1 MGEHHVTT
9 STYNTVHEVPEQH
22 VATHDVVTAH
32 AIAEQH
38 VTTSEYTTTHEV
50 PEQHVATHDVVTT
63 HTVATQHVATHD
75 VVTAHAIPEH
85 HVTTSEYT
93 TAHEVPEH
101 HVTTSE
107 YTTVHEVP
115 EHHVATST
123 YNTVH
128 QVPEQHVALS
138 HYNTVHQVP
147 EQHVALSHYKTA
159 HTYTTPYT
167 VSSTAYKAQ
176 SYKVPYSVTHT
187 KTVALPSSGGYRRLA
202 ETGART
208 MSNDAGAQKAL
219 ASDKMGTDD
228 ATSALKDTL
237 SKLPYGAKVVATHTD
252 EYKAYKTYTVVSH
265 LVCTPKVTVSYQCP
279 ACTGSNSYVPSYGAD
294 FMGDAS
300 EAHKYS
306 TIVMH
311 HVYHPK
317 GVTEANADGALQWTE
332 TKDGWKAEG
341 KDWQSASLNQAA
353 AVETTTSHKSAAG
366 TVIGAT
372 VGCVVGL
379 TLVALA
385 VYKRRSA
392 TSQPAAED
400 NMSIL

>member
-1 MGEHHVTT
+1 MG
-9 STYNTVHEVPEQH
+9 
-22 VATHDVVTAH
+22 
-32 AIAEQH
+32 
-38 VTTSEYTTTHEV
+38 
-50 PEQHVATHDVVTT
+50 
-63 HTVATQHVATHD
+63 
-75 VVTAHAIPEH
+75 
-85 HVTTSEYT
+85 
-93 TAHEVPEH
+93 

-107 YTTVHEVP
+107 YTTVHQVP

-128 QVPEQHVALS
+128 QVPEHHVA
-138 HYNTVHQVP
+138 T
-147 EQHVALSHYKTA
+147 SHYKTA

-167 VSSTAYKAQ
+167 VSSTAYKSQ

-202 ETGART
+202 E
-208 MSNDAGAQKAL
+208 
-219 ASDKMGTDD
+219 
-228 ATSALKDTL
+228 
-237 SKLPYGAKVVATHTD
+237 LPYGAKVVATHTD
-252 EYKAYKTYTVVSH
+252 EYRAYKPYTVVSH

-341 KDWQSASLNQAA
+341 KDWQSASHNQAA
-353 AVETTTSHKSAAG
+353 AVETTTSRKSAAG
-366 TVIGAT
+366 TIIGAT
-372 VGCVVGL
+372 VGCMVGL

>member
-1 MGEHHVTT
+1 VT
-9 STYNTVHEVPEQH
+9 
-22 VATHDVVTAH
+22 
-32 AIAEQH
+32 
-38 VTTSEYTTTHEV
+38 
-50 PEQHVATHDVVTT
+50 THDVVTT

-75 VVTAHAIPEH
+75 VVTTHEIPEH

-93 TAHEVPEH
+93 TAHEVPEQ

-107 YTTVHEVP
+107 YTTVHQVPEHHVVTSSYNTVHEVPEHHVATSTYNTVHEVP

-128 QVPEQHVALS
+128 QVPEHHVA
-138 HYNTVHQVP
+138 T
-147 EQHVALSHYKTA
+147 SHYKTA

-167 VSSTAYKAQ
+167 VSSTAYKSQ

-202 ETGART
+202 EKADART

-219 ASDKMGTDD
+219 KTDKVSNDD

-252 EYKAYKTYTVVSH
+252 EYKAYKPYTVVSH
-265 LVCTPKVTVSYQCP
+265 LVCTPKVSVSYQCP

-353 AVETTTSHKSAAG
+353 AVETTTSHKSAVG

-372 VGCVVGL
+372 VGCMVGL

>member
-1 MGEHHVTT
+1 
-9 STYNTVHEVPEQH
+9 
-22 VATHDVVTAH
+22 
-32 AIAEQH
+32 
-38 VTTSEYTTTHEV
+38 
-50 PEQHVATHDVVTT
+50 
-63 HTVATQHVATHD
+63 
-75 VVTAHAIPEH
+75 
-85 HVTTSEYT
+85 
-93 TAHEVPEH
+93 
-101 HVTTSE
+101 VTTSE
-107 YTTVHEVP
+107 YTTVHQVPEQHVVTSSYNTVHQVP

-128 QVPEQHVALS
+128 QVPEQHVATHDVVS
-138 HYNTVHQVP
+138 YHSVPEHHVATSTYNTVHQVP
-147 EQHVALSHYKTA
+147 EQHVAVSHYKTA

-167 VSSTAYKAQ
+167 VSSTAYKSQA
-176 SYKVPYSVTHT
+176 YKVPYSVTHT

-208 MSNDAGAQKAL
+208 ISTDAGAQKAL
-219 ASDKMGTDD
+219 ASDKVSTDD

-252 EYKAYKTYTVVSH
+252 EYKAYKPYTVVSH

-372 VGCVVGL
+372 VGCMVGL

-392 TSQPAAED
+392 TSQPSAED